1 MLAISPEESK
11 SFTERFVQWKL
22 PGATAEIRPLCPN
35 TGWGDPGGGYVG
47 IECGQVPIPV
57 TDTCSIHSQ
66 AQFQTPS
73 ASPADTL
80 DATSLTGMACWFGV
94 ATAFVMAAMRSAA
107 LRAPVIGGNG
117 NDVAPQDRPPSPL
130 DGLLRQ

>member
-1 MLAISPEESK
+1 
-11 SFTERFVQWKL
+11 
-22 PGATAEIRPLCPN
+22 
-35 TGWGDPGGGYVG
+35 
-47 IECGQVPIPV
+47 
-57 TDTCSIHSQ
+57 
-66 AQFQTPS
+66 
-73 ASPADTL
+73 
-80 DATSLTGMACWFGV
+80 MACWFGV